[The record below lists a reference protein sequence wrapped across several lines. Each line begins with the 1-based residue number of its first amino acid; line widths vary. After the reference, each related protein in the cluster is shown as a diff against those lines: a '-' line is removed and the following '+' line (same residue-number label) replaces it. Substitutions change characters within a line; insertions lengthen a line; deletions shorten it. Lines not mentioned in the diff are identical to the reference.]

1 MTGEGSLFDVPP
13 AAIGRYRVQHPLGAG
28 TCGPVFRCESP
39 EGDAVAVKL
48 LTLPIRPERI
58 PEVLE
63 GLRRLVADGAAVAGT
78 VLPVDTGLH
87 EDNTPYLATSLAP
100 GDSLDVALRRF
111 GPAMLADVL
120 PRLSTLAAALDQL
133 ASVHVHHGALHPR
146 DVIVDETST
155 LMTGVGVWQALATGG
170 VRLPRRSPYRAPE
183 LADLAVSA
191 AGDQF
196 SLAAVAYEWITGRR
210 APAAFVAGDMSA
222 SVGTRREALGAVFA
236 RAMHLDPGHRFP
248 TCRAFVEALQRLD
261 LGQGDQSEPV
271 APLEGRARR
280 RTRPSVEALP
290 LLSLDVAPSTA
301 TEMPLQLMSDSADGA
316 PEPDDR
322 DLPLHTDGAVD
333 VAIVPAMPMAEAASE
348 YVDVP
353 SPGVTG
359 GSGINDDAGAV
370 RIDDS
375 VHEPLPAAEIPAP
388 PAPPVPRRGRRY
400 ESPGSVAAL
409 ASSRPSG
416 LPASSSSP
424 VRTPWGARFVLLAT
438 GMALGLA
445 VGYWVWGRAGVPVGA
460 GQDAVVGVATDAVV
474 TSGPAEPSL
483 GPPASGSTGRINV
496 PPASVGGATE
506 AAPPSGRGSA
516 TRAAA
521 TPADGR
527 PSAAAE
533 ASESRSASRTRPD
546 SAAATAARRGS
557 VRVTT
562 RPAGAMVML
571 DGKLVGKSPMTV
583 RNVAPG
589 RHSMEFRR
597 QGHRPVTLP
606 VQVEAGTSARV
617 SATLPRA
624 QEPR

>member
-1 MTGEGSLFDVPP
+1 
-13 AAIGRYRVQHPLGAG
+13 
-28 TCGPVFRCESP
+28 
-39 EGDAVAVKL
+39 
-48 LTLPIRPERI
+48 
-58 PEVLE
+58 
-63 GLRRLVADGAAVAGT
+63 
-78 VLPVDTGLH
+78 
-87 EDNTPYLATSLAP
+87 
-100 GDSLDVALRRF
+100 
-111 GPAMLADVL
+111 
-120 PRLSTLAAALDQL
+120 
-133 ASVHVHHGALHPR
+133 
-146 DVIVDETST
+146 
-155 LMTGVGVWQALATGG
+155 MTGVGVWQALATGG

-183 LADLAVSA
+183 LADVAVSA

-196 SLAAVAYEWITGRR
+196 SLATVAYEWITGRR

-248 TCRAFVEALQRLD
+248 TCRAFVEALERLD

-271 APLEGRARR
+271 APMEGRARR

-290 LLSLDVAPSTA
+290 LLALDVAPSTS
-301 TEMPLQLMSDSADGA
+301 TEMPLQRVPDSADGA
-316 PEPDDR
+316 PEPDGR
-322 DLPLHTDGAVD
+322 DLPLHADGAVG
-333 VAIVPAMPMAEAASE
+333 VATVPVMPMAEAASE

-353 SPGVTG
+353 SPVVTG
-359 GSGINDDAGAV
+359 EFGINDDAGAV

-375 VHEPLPAAEIPAP
+375 VHEPLPVAELPAP

-400 ESPGSVAAL
+400 EAPAAAT
-409 ASSRPSG
+409 ASASTRPSG
-416 LPASSSSP
+416 FPASSSSP
-424 VRTPWGARFVLLAT
+424 VKTAWGARFVLLTT

-445 VGYWVWGRAGVPVGA
+445 VGYWVWGPAGVPAGA
-460 GQDAVVGVATDAVV
+460 GQDAVVGAATEAVV
-474 TSGPAEPSL
+474 TSGPDQPSL
-483 GPPASGSTGRINV
+483 GPPALDSTGRADV
-496 PPASVGGATE
+496 PPASVGGSTE
-506 AAPPSGRGSA
+506 AAPPSGRGPA

-521 TPADGR
+521 APGAGR
-527 PSAAAE
+527 PSAAAD
-533 ASESRSASRTRPD
+533 ASDSRSASQTRPD
-546 SAAATAARRGS
+546 RAAATAARRGS

-562 RPAGAMVML
+562 TPAGAMVML